1 MPDRGRKKRN
11 REVWPLAPANL
22 MGVDRAA
29 PGIAAEY

>member
-1 MPDRGRKKRN
+1 MPDRGRKKWN
-11 REVWPLAPANL
+11 REVWPLAPTNL

>member
-1 MPDRGRKKRN
+1 MPGRGRKKRN

-22 MGVDRAA
+22 TDVDRAT

>member
-1 MPDRGRKKRN
+1 MPNRGRKKRN
-11 REVWPLAPANL
+11 REVRPLVPANL